1 MDTLTEYKNILENI
15 LKKYTEIPYRYG
27 EITTF
32 LIMSEDRSHFLL
44 IDEGWEKGLRVHGCL
59 FHGQIIGDKIW
70 IHYDGIEDSI
80 TEELVAAGIPKEKIV
95 LAFYPPEVRVHT
107 GYGVS

>member
-1 MDTLTEYKNILENI
+1 MDTLTQYQNLLENI

-27 EITTF
+27 DITTS
-32 LIMSEDRSHFLL
+32 LIISRDCQQFLL
-44 IDEGWEKGLRVHGCL
+44 MDEGWEKGLRVHGCL
-59 FHGQIIGDKIW
+59 FHCQIISDKIW

-80 TEELVAAGIPKEKIV
+80 TDELVAAGVPKEQIV

-107 GYGVS
+107 GYAVI